1 MSNFVITEQKGFT
14 NSYLFVSDSKTESV
28 VMENFSTESVLC
40 APSPTFTFKQ
50 THHFLTTSVN
60 QLLRKM
66 CSQGSRFEVGSVP
79 FQLWCR
85 FYYPNIRDQLVCQ
98 GELPITKIFALTAVD
113 VDSLTQLQVLMEPA
127 APQQNKACELNL
139 EVNYCN
145 GEKARQLV
153 ASRDPLQ
160 DEFVTIS
167 MRIDG
172 CCGLKAALSD
182 FAGKHGSFY
191 VTVSPPKYFNEI
203 SGDVRNHSVV
213 SLYFMNF
220 FIYSYSYI

>member
-1 MSNFVITEQKGFT
+1 MLKFCRLCNSILTPEYCFT
-14 NSYLFVSDSKTESV
+14 NFLIFVSDSKTESV

-50 THHFLTTSVN
+50 THHFVTTSIN

-66 CSQGSRFEVGSVP
+66 CSQESRFEVGSVT

-113 VDSLTQLQVLMEPA
+113 VDNLTQLQVLMEPA
-127 APQQNKACELNL
+127 APQQNKACKLNL

-145 GEKARQLV
+145 GENARKLV

-160 DEFVTIS
+160 DEFVTVVL
-167 MRIDG
+167 RIDG

-182 FAGKHGSFY
+182 FADKPGSFY
-191 VTVSPPKYFNEI
+191 VTVSPPKYFSEI
-203 SGDVRNHSVV
+203 SGNVRNHSVV
-213 SLYFMNF
+213 SL
-220 FIYSYSYI
+220 